1 VPSSLL
7 KRKAGNPIQARIKK
21 SFLPNTNSSENGPVI
36 EKIPPPPN
44 WEAVNPSTQIGLLK
58 SFYTTLQ
65 LIPDG
70 LIEVTLTDAGRKQTK
85 IERS

>member
-1 VPSSLL
+1 MQIPSSLL
-7 KRKAGNPIQARIKK
+7 KHKQGNPIQARIKK
-21 SFLPNTNSSENGPVI
+21 SLLPTTNSNEDGPVI

-44 WEAVNPSTQIGLLK
+44 WEPVNPASQIGLLK

-70 LIEVTLTDAGRKQTK
+70 LIEVCFIHLG
-85 IERS
+85 